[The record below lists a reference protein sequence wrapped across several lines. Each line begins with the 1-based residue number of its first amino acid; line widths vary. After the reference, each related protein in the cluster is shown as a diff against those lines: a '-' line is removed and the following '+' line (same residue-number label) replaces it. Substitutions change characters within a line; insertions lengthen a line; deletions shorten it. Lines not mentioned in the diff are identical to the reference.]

1 MQKQETVAV
10 DIYEVEMQCKHDFS
24 YNEYCNYEKSVS
36 MNYVYIDY
44 YVYP

>member
-1 MQKQETVAV
+1 MIQIQETVAI
-10 DIYEVEMQCKHDFS
+10 DIYEEEMQCKHDLS

-36 MNYVYIDY
+36 MNYLSID